1 MKDKVAIVLAHPD
14 DAELRCYGTIC
25 KYLDDGKE
33 CVLLIASSGEHGIS
47 VKEEQGTNDLL
58 EKELREKETLLA
70 FEGLPMSVHFLH
82 QKDGYM
88 EYGRNLIHA
97 IEKELFDIQPDTIIT
112 HYPDLYGVDH
122 QDHAAIGKAVLNCA
136 TRIST
141 VKKILLC
148 DPLKTVRSHFVPNY
162 FVDITNYF
170 GRKMKALQCQKSQ
183 DGRFYLEESFH
194 KTKGLYYAANLSY
207 EEARNNH
214 YFEAYELYICYE

>member
-70 FEGLPMSVHFLH
+70 FEGLPMSVRFLH

-170 GRKMKALQCQKSQ
+170 DRKMKALQCQKSQ
-183 DGRFYLEESFH
+183 GGRFYLEESFH

>member
-70 FEGLPMSVHFLH
+70 FEAFPMSVRFLH

-170 GRKMKALQCQKSQ
+170 DRKMKALQCQKSQ
-183 DGRFYLEESFH
+183 GGRFYLEESFH